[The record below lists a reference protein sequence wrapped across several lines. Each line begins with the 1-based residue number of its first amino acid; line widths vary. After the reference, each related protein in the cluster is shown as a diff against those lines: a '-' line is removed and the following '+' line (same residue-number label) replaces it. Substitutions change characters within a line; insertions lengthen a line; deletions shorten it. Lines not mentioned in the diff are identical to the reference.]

1 MDESHWSGLLRP
13 LFAGRRV
20 IVKHEIVAGSVSL
33 VHAARSLGATDVF
46 VLATNGPGTGPLPEP
61 DEARWCSLGVS
72 SAGGMLVGIR
82 AGNAAI
88 ASLPQWAKDE
98 LDRFDPD
105 RTALVVSDFL
115 NESPELDG
123 RPFLAYRRPEWLA
136 LDDKTVVDELWDRC
150 GVERSPST
158 VVPATVAAVGGVW
171 DDFDRGDGV
180 VLAIDAQE
188 GWTGGTHGVRRV
200 RRAGDLG
207 SALKGWDGGDRFV
220 RVMPFLE
227 GIPCSIHGIV
237 FPGTVIALRP
247 VEMIVLRTAD
257 GGFFYAGCSS
267 FWDPP
272 EADRA
277 SMRSTALAVGE
288 RLREEV
294 DYRGAFTIDGVMT
307 AAGFRPTELNPRNGA
322 GLSMMARDVAIPI
335 PLVLDALVAGID
347 GDWRPNELE
356 RTLLAE
362 FDSRRTGGTWRLID
376 TQAVVEEVEF
386 GLVRDG
392 DGVRAAEPEEPA
404 DVSCT
409 FGPSAGASFFRALF
423 APGRIPAG
431 PSAAPLAAH
440 VWAHMDSA
448 YGLDIGPLTAASEVR
463 A

>member
-1 MDESHWSGLLRP
+1 MWDH
-13 LFAGRRV
+13 
-20 IVKHEIVAGSVSL
+20 
-33 VHAARSLGATDVF
+33 
-46 VLATNGPGTGPLPEP
+46 
-61 DEARWCSLGVS
+61 
-72 SAGGMLVGIR
+72 
-82 AGNAAI
+82 
-88 ASLPQWAKDE
+88 
-98 LDRFDPD
+98 FD
-105 RTALVVSDFL
+105 
-115 NESPELDG
+115 G
-123 RPFLAYRRPEWLA
+123 
-136 LDDKTVVDELWDRC
+136 
-150 GVERSPST
+150 
-158 VVPATVAAVGGVW
+158 
-171 DDFDRGDGV
+171 GDGV

-188 GWTGGTHGVRRV
+188 GWTGGGHGVRRV

-207 SALKGWDGGDRFV
+207 AALSDWVGNDRYV

-237 FPGTVIALRP
+237 FPNDVIALRP

-257 GGFFYAGCSS
+257 GAFFYAGCSS

-277 SMRSTALAVGE
+277 SMRAIARAVGE

-322 GLSMMARDVAIPI
+322 GLSMMARDVDIPI
-335 PLVLDALVAGID
+335 QLVLDALVAGID
-347 GDWRPNELE
+347 GDWRPNDLE

-362 FDSRRTGGTWRLID
+362 FDTRRTGGTWRLID
-376 TQAVVEEVEF
+376 AAPGVVEEIEF

-392 DGVRAAEPEEPA
+392 ENVRAAAPEEAP

-423 APGRIPAG
+423 EREQTPVG
-431 PSAAPLAAH
+431 PSAAPLAAA
-440 VWAHMDSA
+440 VWAYLDAA
-448 YGLDIGPLTAASEVR
+448 YGLGIGPLTPASEAR